1 MNWIKRMEGESLVIA
16 DQKDSNHMKMIER
29 AIINGKKVLFL
40 DVGEELDPVLDNVL
54 NKSLIQI
61 GKNFCVRIG
70 DKEVTYHEDFK
81 LYITTRMGNPHYTP
95 EVSTKVAV
103 VNFTV
108 KESGLED
115 QCLGIVVQAEQPS
128 LENTKNEVIQK
139 IATNRQK
146 IKDLEDTILRML
158 SESKKNILE
167 DVALIDTLQSS
178 KETAD
183 AVKQAL
189 DSAEITMRKIDDTR
203 EQFRQCGR
211 VASILFFV
219 LNDLV
224 KIDPMYQFS
233 LDWYKALFQKSIEE
247 SREQHMFSDR
257 YKSITRY
264 HTVQVYKLA
273 CRSLFERHK
282 LLLSMQMCV
291 KL

>member
-1 MNWIKRMEGESLVIA
+1 MNWIKRMEGESLLIA
-16 DQKDSNHMKMIER
+16 DQKDANHLKIIER
-29 AIINGKKVLFL
+29 AIINGKRVLFC
-40 DVGEELDPVLDNVL
+40 DVGENIDPVLDNVL

-61 GKNFCVRIG
+61 GRNLCVRIG

-128 LENTKNEVIQK
+128 LENTKNEVITK
-139 IATNRQK
+139 IATNKAK

-203 EQFRQCGR
+203 E
-211 VASILFFV
+211 
-219 LNDLV
+219 
-224 KIDPMYQFS
+224 
-233 LDWYKALFQKSIEE
+233 
-247 SREQHMFSDR
+247 
-257 YKSITRY
+257 
-264 HTVQVYKLA
+264 
-273 CRSLFERHK
+273 
-282 LLLSMQMCV
+282 
-291 KL
+291 